1 VGDTPK
7 TDGDRP
13 ELRGR
18 RGVKW
23 LRTRHCT
30 QVRTRAIQQAG
41 HGAQSLEER
50 WWQHAVFY
58 EIYVRSFADSNGDGL
73 GDLEGIRQRLPYLRD
88 LGVDALWLTPF
99 YPSPM
104 ADHGYD
110 VADPRDVDPRFGD
123 LAAFDALLTEAH
135 RLGLRLTVDVVPNH
149 TSSEH
154 KWFREAL
161 AAAPGSPERERYI
174 FRPGRGPTGELPPNN
189 WRSVFGGQA
198 WAREPR
204 TGEWYLHLFAVE
216 QPDLNWRNPEVL
228 EDAERTLRFWL
239 DRGVD
244 GFRIDVAHGLLKD
257 EQLRDNPGTYD
268 PTSFG
273 HGEDE
278 RHSWNQPEVHD
289 VYRRWRALLDSYPGD
304 RMAVGEIWVRD
315 PEDLARYVRPD
326 ELHLA
331 FNFQLTLAPWEAD
344 RLRAAVDASL
354 SAMAAVGAGATWVL
368 SNHDVP
374 RVVSH
379 YGGGQAGLRRA
390 RAAALLSLA
399 LPGVAYLYN
408 GEELGL
414 ADAPLPDEVLQD
426 PQWLRSGGSHASR
439 DPVRVPLPWSGAA
452 PPFGFTTGR
461 PWLPQPADWAGR
473 TVEAQEAD
481 PGSTL
486 QLHKSALLLRRQ
498 REALRTGDFRWQE
511 GPPGCLVFARSTAEE
526 SIVCAVNVGREQ
538 APLPAGELLL
548 ASGPTVEGG
557 LPPDT
562 SAWIALAR

>member
-7 TDGDRP
+7 THGERP

-41 HGAQSLEER
+41 HGVQSLEER

-204 TGEWYLHLFAVE
+204 TGEWYLHLFAAE

-244 GFRIDVAHGLLKD
+244 GFRIDVAHGLIKD

-273 HGEDE
+273 HGEEE

-289 VYRRWRALLDSYPGD
+289 VYRHWRALLDSYPGD

-331 FNFQLTLAPWEAD
+331 FNFQLTLAPWEAG

-374 RVVSH
+374 RVVSR

-439 DPVRVPLPWSGAA
+439 DPARVPLPWSGAA

-481 PGSTL
+481 PDSTL
-486 QLHKSALLLRRQ
+486 QLHKSALRLRRQ

-511 GPPGCLVFARSTAEE
+511 GPQGCLVFERSTDDE